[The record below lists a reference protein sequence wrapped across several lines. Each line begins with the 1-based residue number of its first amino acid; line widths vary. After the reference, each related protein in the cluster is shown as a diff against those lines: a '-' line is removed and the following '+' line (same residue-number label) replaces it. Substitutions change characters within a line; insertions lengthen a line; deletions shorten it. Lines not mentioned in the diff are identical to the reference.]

1 VNGSPENEKSDGN
14 TDDKRKFPTDSLD
27 LSFPSAFRSI
37 NRNLDIFPA
46 WLVSGH
52 LVSRTQCLMDTLKLP
67 ESQRHWLTLQSVSTE
82 DFCTD

>member
-14 TDDKRKFPTDSLD
+14 TDDKRKFSTDPLD
-27 LSFPSAFRSI
+27 LSFPPAFRSI
-37 NRNLDIFPA
+37 NRILDIFPA

-52 LVSRTQCLMDTLKLP
+52 LVSRAQSLTDTLKLP
-67 ESQRHWLTLQSVSTE
+67 ESQRHWLTLQSANTA